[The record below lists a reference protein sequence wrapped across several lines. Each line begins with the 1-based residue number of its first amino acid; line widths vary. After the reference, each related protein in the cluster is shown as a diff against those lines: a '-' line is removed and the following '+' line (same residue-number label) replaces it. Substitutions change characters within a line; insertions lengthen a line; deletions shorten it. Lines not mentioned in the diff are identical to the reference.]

1 MWVVLGLFSAL
12 FLGFYDIVRK
22 KVLNNNAIIP
32 VLFLASSTCGLL
44 FVPFVLLSHFGII
57 PPGAIFYI
65 PHVTLAMHGLFFL
78 KSVIVGLSWFFG
90 YYALSNLPLTIV
102 TPINSTGPMWTLIG
116 ALIIFG
122 ERFSGF
128 QWIGIVVILFFFY
141 VFSLAGKQEGIIF
154 SKNKWIYAVIA
165 GTMLGAVSSLYDKYL
180 FRHYDRMAVQA
191 WYSIYFIPVF
201 LPFVMFIWYPGRKK
215 TSPFRWSR
223 LIPIIG
229 IALVI
234 SDFLYFYALSEKE
247 SLIAIL
253 SVVRRSSV
261 IVSFTAGAIFFSE
274 QNLKRKSIALAGILA
289 GVISIIIGSMKI

>member
-22 KVLNNNAIIP
+22 KVLKDNAIIP
-32 VLFLASSTCGLL
+32 VLFLASSTCGFL
-44 FVPFVLLSHFGII
+44 FVPFVILSHFGII
-57 PPGAIFYI
+57 HQGALLYI
-65 PHVTLAMHGLFFL
+65 PPITPAMHGLFLL
-78 KSVIVGLSWFFG
+78 KSVIVGSSWFFG
-90 YYALSNLPLTIV
+90 YFALSNLPLTIV

-128 QWIGIVVILFFFY
+128 QWIGIVVVLFFFY
-141 VFSLAGKQEGIIF
+141 IFSLAGRHEGIVF

-165 GTMLGAVSSLYDKYL
+165 GTVLGAVSSLYDKYL

-191 WYSIYFIPVF
+191 WYSIYFVPVF
-201 LPFVMFIWYPGRKK
+201 IPFLMLIWYPKRKS
-215 TSPFRWSR
+215 TLPFRWSR

-229 IALVI
+229 LALVI
-234 SDFLYFYALSEKE
+234 SDFLYFYALSEKD

-261 IVSFTAGAIFFSE
+261 IVSFAAGAIFFSE
-274 QNLKRKSIALAGILA
+274 QNLKRKSLALAGILI
-289 GVISIIIGSMKI
+289 GVISIIFGSMKF